1 MTRAVVAIG
10 SNISPRRET
19 IRVALQRLAHTDE
32 IRLMATSALRET
44 DPVDAPPGSG
54 LFVNGACLLETSLGA
69 FELLQCLQKIEVL
82 AGRTRGTPNA
92 PRTLDLDLILYGD
105 SAIDTPEL
113 TVPHPR
119 AHQRDFVLEPAAEV
133 APDMTH
139 PHIGN
144 TLAQLKAAR
153 SARATS

>member
-10 SNISPRRET
+10 SNISPRREA

-32 IRLMATSALRET
+32 VRLVATSALRET
-44 DPVDAPPGSG
+44 DPIDAPPGSG
-54 LFVNGACLLETSLGA
+54 LFVNGACLLETTLGP
-69 FELLQCLQKIEVL
+69 FELFQCLQEIEAL

-92 PRTLDLDLILYGD
+92 PRTLDLDLILFGD

-139 PHIGN
+139 PHMGN

-153 SARATS
+153 SAGATS